1 MKLNNKQE
9 NERLNEIYKIT
20 SVLLNDNSDE
30 NTLNYVLKLA
40 CSMLGLETGVVCNI
54 KNDEYQ
60 ILEIFQEGGLKIEKN
75 ISINLNDTFC
85 LETIQENQ
93 VLAVHDIQNSKYK
106 NNQNYLKFKT
116 AAYIGIPIKFNEKEL
131 GTINFSSNNVKEKP
145 FTTED
150 QDLVTYLG
158 QWVNHFLDRTYFKQI
173 LNNKNLELEKLNH
186 KLELNNN
193 RLQEIMRDKNE
204 LMQILVHDLKSPLSN
219 IKMLS
224 YLFEEFS
231 ESEEHKDLLGIF
243 DNSLT
248 FVIHLIEQME
258 TLNSVENFPLNNYL
272 EEFSLKSFIQEIVK
286 NFDST
291 AEAKQI
297 KIHFDYLCKKTNIAT
312 DMNFLKRVL
321 YNLISNAIKF
331 SSFEKDVK
339 VSVEDYKDTFI
350 ITVKDHG
357 PGISKEDQANIFNK
371 FNKLKNKPTNNES
384 SSGLGLYIVKKL
396 LKNLHG
402 KIEID
407 SELGKGTGFKLTI
420 PHKI

>member
-1 MKLNNKQE
+1 MKLNNKQG

-20 SVLLNDNSDE
+20 SILLNDDNDE
-30 NTLNYVLKLA
+30 NTLKNVLKLA
-40 CSMLGLETGVVCNI
+40 CSMLDLDTGVVCCI
-54 KNDEYQ
+54 KDNQYQ
-60 ILEIFQEGGLKIEKN
+60 ILEIFQQSGPDFDKN
-75 ISINLNDTFC
+75 NLLRLEETFSIDT
-85 LETIQENQ
+85 IKENQ
-93 VLAVHDIQNSKYK
+93 ILAIQDIPNSKYK
-106 NNQNYLKFKT
+106 EHKSYLKYKT
-116 AAYIGIPIKFNEKEL
+116 AAYIGIPIKFNENDL
-131 GTINFSSNNVKEKP
+131 GTINFSSTQAKNNP

-158 QWVNHFLDRTYFKQI
+158 QWVNHFLDRTYYKKS
-173 LNNKNLELEKLNH
+173 LNNKNIQLETLNQQ
-186 KLELNNN
+186 LELNNS

-204 LMQILVHDLKSPLSN
+204 LTQILVHDLKSPLSN

-248 FVIHLIEQME
+248 FIIHLIEQME
-258 TLNSVENFPLNNYL
+258 TLNSVENFPLNNFL
-272 EEFSLKSFIQEIVK
+272 EEFDLKSFITEIIK
-286 NFDST
+286 GFDST
-291 AEAKQI
+291 AKI
-297 KIHFDYLCKKTNIAT
+297 KKIEIKFDYQCNAINIAT

-331 SSFEKDVK
+331 SPFEKEIII
-339 VSVEDYKDTFI
+339 SVIDSNKTFTI
-350 ITVKDHG
+350 SVKDQG
-357 PGISKEDQANIFNK
+357 PGISKEDQEKLFNK

-402 KIEID
+402 EIEVI
-407 SELGKGTGFKLTI
+407 SELGEGTTFKLTI
-420 PHKI
+420 PHHI

>member
-1 MKLNNKQE
+1 MKLESKQG

-20 SVLLNDNSDE
+20 SILLNDDHDE
-30 NTLNYVLKLA
+30 NRLKNILELA
-40 CSMLGLETGVVCNI
+40 CSMLNLDTGIVCSVKDN
-54 KNDEYQ
+54 EYQ
-60 ILEIFQEGGLKIEKN
+60 ILEIYQKDNDNFDKN
-75 ISINLNDTFC
+75 NKLRLDEAFC
-85 LETIQENQ
+85 VETIKENQ
-93 VLAVHDIQNSKYK
+93 ILAIHNIPDSKYK
-106 NNQNYLKFKT
+106 NHTSYLKYQV
-116 AAYIGIPIKFNEKEL
+116 ASYIGIPIKFNEKDL
-131 GTINFSSNNVKEKP
+131 GTINFSSTTAKENP
-145 FTTED
+145 FTVED

-158 QWVNHFLDRTYFKQI
+158 QWVNHFLDRTFYKQS
-173 LNNKNLELEKLNH
+173 LNNKNLQLEKLNQQ
-186 KLELNNN
+186 LEHNNT
-193 RLQEIMRDKNE
+193 RLQEIMGDKNE

-248 FVIHLIEQME
+248 FIIHLIEQME

-272 EEFSLKSFIQEIVK
+272 EDFNLKNFIEEIIK

-291 AEAKQI
+291 AEAKNI
-297 KIHFDYLCKKTNIAT
+297 KIILKYQCETTNIAT

-331 SSFEKDVK
+331 SSFEKQIII
-339 VSVEDYKDTFI
+339 SVIDHQNNYEI
-350 ITVKDHG
+350 SVKDEG
-357 PGISKEDQANIFNK
+357 PGIPKEDQEKLFNK

-396 LKNLHG
+396 LKNLRG
-402 KIEID
+402 EIKVE
-407 SELGKGTGFKLTI
+407 SELGNGTTFILTI
-420 PHKI
+420 PNTI